1 MEMTTNGLRI
11 IKKQWKDK
19 MRYKKMEK

>member
-11 IKKQWKDK
+11 IKKQWVDK